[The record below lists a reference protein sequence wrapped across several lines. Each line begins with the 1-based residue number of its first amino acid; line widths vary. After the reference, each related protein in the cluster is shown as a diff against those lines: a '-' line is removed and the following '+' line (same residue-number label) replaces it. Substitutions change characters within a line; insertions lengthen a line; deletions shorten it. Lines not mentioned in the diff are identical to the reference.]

1 VKLLSERGFG
11 ASTNLSPK
19 VVFFCTHTLSKSNG
33 HFVILVLEL
42 DEMGHEDWL
51 LSRNKIVKLDEYLE
65 TWMNRL
71 NESEDKSPIIDWLKN
86 QIEQHK
92 VFLISLL
99 YLDIDCVFKHF
110 KSHCTS

>member
-1 VKLLSERGFG
+1 M
-11 ASTNLSPK
+11 
-19 VVFFCTHTLSKSNG
+19 
-33 HFVILVLEL
+33 LEL

-92 VFLISLL
+92 VFLISLFC
-99 YLDIDCVFKHF
+99 LDIDCVFIILIISNPILLYRLSF
-110 KSHCTS
+110 QC

>member
-1 VKLLSERGFG
+1 
-11 ASTNLSPK
+11 
-19 VVFFCTHTLSKSNG
+19 
-33 HFVILVLEL
+33 VLEL

-92 VFLISLL
+92 VFLIFLL
-99 YLDIDCVFKHF
+99 YLDIDCVFIILIISNPILLYRLSF
-110 KSHCTS
+110 QC